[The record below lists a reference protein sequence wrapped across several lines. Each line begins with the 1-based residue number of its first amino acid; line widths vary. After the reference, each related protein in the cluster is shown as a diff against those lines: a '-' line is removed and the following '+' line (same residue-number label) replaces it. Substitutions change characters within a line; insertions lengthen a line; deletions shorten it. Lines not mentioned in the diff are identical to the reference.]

1 MDITTATLENYN
13 YGNCLKIPKQ
23 YKINTDGIETLEDV
37 KKIIDGLEIIFNEF
51 SELSKLPDKLKIEL
65 TD

>member
-1 MDITTATLENYN
+1 MDITIEKLENCN
-13 YGNCLKIPKQ
+13 YGNCLKIPKK

-37 KKIIDGLEIIFNEF
+37 KQIISALEIHFYEY
-51 SELSKLPDKLKIEL
+51 SELNKLPDKLKIKL